1 MVADVSKRA
10 GRYVMQP
17 SGYRAFVPNSLPP
30 VPPIAFGSELMGLLS
45 EADRKL
51 GRLDGVTQVLPNP
64 DLFVSMYVKKE
75 ALLSSQI
82 EGTQASLQDVLAI
95 DESRLNDDTIEVANY
110 IGAMNYGLDRLR
122 GFPLS
127 LRLIREIHAR
137 LLATGRGSERTPGEF
152 RHSQNWIGAQGCTLS
167 EAAYVPP
174 AIEDM
179 HQALSDLESF
189 FYDHEDLPTLVK
201 IGLIHAQF
209 ETIHPFL
216 DGNGRMGRLLIT
228 FWLCNEGVLSKPVLY
243 LSYYFK
249 RNRQEYYDRLM
260 DVRNKG
266 AWEEWLAF
274 FLRGIAQTSEEGVS
288 SAKRIIALQGD
299 CAHRINEERLS
310 ANHAALLDYLFE
322 SPSVTKRKAAAAL
335 GVSEPTAKSVID
347 NLCRLG
353 ILKDAAPHVQRGKR
367 YVFQSYLDIL
377 EPGTD
382 PL

>member
-1 MVADVSKRA
+1 MVLSSRS
-10 GRYVMQP
+10 GHYEMQT
-17 SGYRAFVPNSLPP
+17 SGYRAFVPRSLPP
-30 VPPIAFGSELMGLLS
+30 DPPIEFSPELMKLLS

-51 GRLDGVTQVLPNP
+51 GRLDGVTQVLPDP

-95 DESRLNDDTIEVANY
+95 EENRLNDDTQEVANY
-110 IGAMNYGLDRLR
+110 VDAMNYGLKRLSE
-122 GFPLS
+122 FPLS

-152 RHSQNWIGAQGCTLS
+152 RHSQNWIGAQGCSLGD
-167 EAAYVPP
+167 AAYVPP
-174 AIEDM
+174 AVDDM
-179 HQALSDLESF
+179 HRALGDLETF
-189 FYDHEDLPTLVK
+189 FYDYRDMPTLVK

-228 FWLCNEGVLSKPVLY
+228 FWLCNEGILSQPVLY

-249 RNRQEYYDRLM
+249 RNRQEYYDRLT
-260 DVRNKG
+260 DVRFKG

-274 FLRGIAQTSEEGVS
+274 FLRGIAQTSEEGVA
-288 SAKRIIALQGD
+288 SAKRIIALQSD
-299 CAHRINEERLS
+299 CLQRIGSARLN
-310 ANHAALLDYLFE
+310 ANHTVLLDRLFE
-322 SPSVTKRKAAAAL
+322 SPSITKRKAAEVL
-335 GVSEPTAKSVID
+335 GVSEPTAKTVID
-347 NLCRLG
+347 NLCNVR
-353 ILKDAAPHVQRGKR
+353 ILKDSAPSAQRNKR
-367 YVFQSYLDIL
+367 YVFQQYLDIL

-382 PL
+382 PI

>member
-1 MVADVSKRA
+1 MEISNRS

-17 SGYRAFVPNSLPP
+17 SGYRAFVPNPLPP
-30 VPPIAFGSELMGLLS
+30 EPPLVFSSELMSLLS

-95 DESRLNDDTIEVANY
+95 EESRLNDDTLEVANY
-110 IGAMNYGLDRLR
+110 IEAMNFGLDRLR
-122 GFPLS
+122 EFPLS
-127 LRLIREIHAR
+127 LRLLREIHAR

-152 RHSQNWIGAQGCTLS
+152 RHSQNWIGAQGCTLNG
-167 EAAYVPP
+167 AAYVPP
-174 AIEDM
+174 AVEDM
-179 HQALSDLESF
+179 HQALGDLESF
-189 FYDHEDLPTLVK
+189 FYSHTDLPTLVK

-216 DGNGRMGRLLIT
+216 DGNGRMGRLLIA

-243 LSYYFK
+243 LSYFFK

-260 DVRNKG
+260 DVRRKG

-274 FLRGIAQTSEEGVS
+274 FLRGIAQTSEEGVA
-288 SAKRIIALQGD
+288 SAKKIIALQNDGIR
-299 CAHRINEERLS
+299 RINEARLS
-310 ANHAALLDYLFE
+310 ANHAALLDHLFE
-322 SPSVTKRKAAAAL
+322 SPSITKQKAARVLA
-335 GVSEPTAKSVID
+335 VSEPTAKSVID
-347 NLCRLG
+347 NLCALG
-353 ILKDAAPHVQRGKR
+353 ILKDATPRSQRNKR
-367 YVFQSYLDIL
+367 FVFQPYLDIL

>member
-1 MVADVSKRA
+1 MMEISSRSGHYA
-10 GRYVMQP
+10 MQP
-17 SGYRAFVPNSLPP
+17 SGYRAFVPNPLPP
-30 VPPIAFGSELMGLLS
+30 EPSLAFTPELMGLLS

-95 DESRLNDDTIEVANY
+95 EESRLNDDTLEVANY
-110 IGAMNYGLDRLR
+110 IEAMDYGLDRLR
-122 GFPLS
+122 EFPLS

-152 RHSQNWIGAQGCTLS
+152 RHSQNWIGAQGCTLGD
-167 EAAYVPP
+167 AAYVPP
-174 AIEDM
+174 ALEDM
-179 HQALSDLESF
+179 HQALGDLETF
-189 FYDHEDLPTLVK
+189 FYSNLEMPTLVK

-216 DGNGRMGRLLIT
+216 DGNGRMGRLLIA
-228 FWLCNEGVLSKPVLY
+228 FWLCNEGILSKPVLY
-243 LSYYFK
+243 LSYFFK

-260 DVRNKG
+260 DVRHKG

-274 FLRGIAQTSEEGVS
+274 FLRGIAQTSDEGVA
-288 SAKRIIALQGD
+288 SAKRIIALQGE
-299 CAHRINEERLS
+299 CVHRINEERLS

-322 SPSVTKRKAAAAL
+322 SPYVTKRKVANAL
-335 GVSEPTAKSVID
+335 SVSEPTAKNVID

-353 ILKDAAPHVQRGKR
+353 ILKDAAPHAQRSKR
-367 YVFQSYLDIL
+367 YVFRPYLDIL

>member
-1 MVADVSKRA
+1 MSQNRS
-10 GRYVMQP
+10 GRYVMQAT
-17 SGYRAFVPNSLPP
+17 GYKAFVPNPLPP
-30 VPPIAFGSELMGLLS
+30 DPPLVFTSELMGLLS

-51 GRLDGVTQVLPNP
+51 GRLDGVTQVLPDP

-95 DESRLNDDTIEVANY
+95 EESRLNDDTQEVANY
-110 IGAMNYGLDRLR
+110 IDAMNYGLERLR

-127 LRLIREIHAR
+127 LRLIKEIHAH
-137 LLATGRGSERTPGEF
+137 LLASGRGSERTPGEF
-152 RHSQNWIGAQGCTLS
+152 RHSQNWIGAQGCSLS

-174 AIEDM
+174 ALDDM
-179 HQALSDLESF
+179 HAALGDLESF
-189 FYDHEDLPTLVK
+189 FYDHEDIPTLVK

-216 DGNGRMGRLLIT
+216 DGNGRMGRLLIA

-243 LSYYFK
+243 LSYFFK

-260 DVRNKG
+260 DVRLKG
-266 AWEEWLAF
+266 EWEAWIAF
-274 FLRGIAQTSEEGVS
+274 FLRGVAQTSEEGVA
-288 SAKRIIALQGD
+288 SAKRIIALQAE
-299 CAHRINEERLS
+299 CIQRINDARLS
-310 ANHAALLDYLFE
+310 ANHAALLSRLFE
-322 SPSVTKRKAAAAL
+322 SPSITKRKAASVL

-347 NLCRLG
+347 NLCSLG
-353 ILKDAAPHVQRGKR
+353 ILKDAAPAAQRNKR

>member
-1 MVADVSKRA
+1 MDANTRS
-10 GRYVMQP
+10 GQYVMQP
-17 SGYRAFVPNSLPP
+17 SGYRAFVPKPLPP
-30 VPPIAFGSELMGLLS
+30 EPPLMLSSELLMLLS

-64 DLFVSMYVKKE
+64 DLFVSMFVKKE

-95 DESRLNDDTIEVANY
+95 EESRLNDDTQEVANY
-110 IGAMNYGLDRLR
+110 IDAMNYGLGRLR
-122 GFPLS
+122 EFPLS
-127 LRLIREIHAR
+127 LRLIREIHAH
-137 LLATGRGSERTPGEF
+137 LLASGRGSERTPGEF

-167 EAAYVPP
+167 DAAYVPP
-174 AIEDM
+174 AIGDM
-179 HQALSDLESF
+179 HESLGDLESF
-189 FYDHEDLPTLVK
+189 FYDHSDMPTLVK

-216 DGNGRMGRLLIT
+216 DGNGRMGRLLIA

-243 LSYYFK
+243 LSYFFK

-260 DVRNKG
+260 DVRRKG
-266 AWEEWLAF
+266 AWEAWLEF

-288 SAKRIIALQGD
+288 SAKRIIALQGECSRLVSD
-299 CAHRINEERLS
+299 ERLS
-310 ANHAALLDYLFE
+310 ANHAALLDFLFE
-322 SPSVTKRKAAAAL
+322 SPSITKRKAAEVL
-335 GVSEPTAKSVID
+335 GVSEPTAKNVIG

-353 ILKDAAPHVQRGKR
+353 ILKDMAPQAQRSKR
-367 YVFQSYLDIL
+367 FVFKRYLDIL

>member
-1 MVADVSKRA
+1 MEISNRS

-17 SGYRAFVPNSLPP
+17 SGYRAFVPNPLPP
-30 VPPIAFGSELMGLLS
+30 EPPLVFSSELMSLLS

-95 DESRLNDDTIEVANY
+95 EESRLNDDTLEVANY
-110 IGAMNYGLDRLR
+110 IEAMNFGLDRLR
-122 GFPLS
+122 EFPLS
-127 LRLIREIHAR
+127 LRLLREIHAR

-152 RHSQNWIGAQGCTLS
+152 RHSQNWIGAQGCTLN

-174 AIEDM
+174 AVEDM
-179 HQALSDLESF
+179 HQALGDLESF
-189 FYDHEDLPTLVK
+189 FYSHTDLPTLVK

-216 DGNGRMGRLLIT
+216 DGNGRMGRLLIA

-243 LSYYFK
+243 LSYFFK

-260 DVRNKG
+260 DVRRKG

-274 FLRGIAQTSEEGVS
+274 FLRGIAQTSEEGVA
-288 SAKRIIALQGD
+288 SAKKIIALQNDGIR
-299 CAHRINEERLS
+299 RINEARLS
-310 ANHAALLDYLFE
+310 ANHAALLDRLFE
-322 SPSVTKRKAAAAL
+322 SPSITKQKAARVLA
-335 GVSEPTAKSVID
+335 VSEPTAKSVID
-347 NLCRLG
+347 NLCALG
-353 ILKDAAPHVQRGKR
+353 ILKDATPRSQRNKR
-367 YVFQSYLDIL
+367 FVFQPYLDIL

>member
-1 MVADVSKRA
+1 MGASARS
-10 GRYVMQP
+10 GQYVMQP
-17 SGYRAFVPNSLPP
+17 SGYRAFVPKPLPP
-30 VPPIAFGSELMGLLS
+30 EPPLVFSSDLMMLLS

-95 DESRLNDDTIEVANY
+95 EESRLNDDTQEVANY
-110 IGAMNYGLDRLR
+110 IDAMNYGLGRLR
-122 GFPLS
+122 EFPLS
-127 LRLIREIHAR
+127 LRLIREIHAH
-137 LLATGRGSERTPGEF
+137 LLASGRGSERTPGEF

-167 EAAYVPP
+167 DAAYVPP
-174 AIEDM
+174 TVEDM
-179 HQALSDLESF
+179 HESLGDLESF
-189 FYDHEDLPTLVK
+189 FYDHSDMPTLVK

-216 DGNGRMGRLLIT
+216 DGNGRMGRLLIA

-243 LSYYFK
+243 LSYFFK

-260 DVRNKG
+260 DVRRKG
-266 AWEEWLAF
+266 AWEAWLEF
-274 FLRGIAQTSEEGVS
+274 FLRGISQTSEEGVS
-288 SAKRIIALQGD
+288 SAKRIITLQNE
-299 CAHRINEERLS
+299 CARLISDERLS
-310 ANHAALLDYLFE
+310 ANHAALLDFLFE
-322 SPSVTKRKAAAAL
+322 SPSITKRRASEVL
-335 GVSEPTAKSVID
+335 GVSEPTAKNVIE

-353 ILKDAAPHVQRGKR
+353 ILKDTAPRAQRSKR
-367 YVFQSYLDIL
+367 FVFKRYLDIL

>member
-1 MVADVSKRA
+1 MMEVSSRS

-17 SGYRAFVPNSLPP
+17 SGYRAFVPNPLPP
-30 VPPIAFGSELMGLLS
+30 DPPLAFSSELMGLLS

-95 DESRLNDDTIEVANY
+95 EESRLNDDTLEVANY
-110 IGAMNYGLDRLR
+110 IEAMNFGLDRLR
-122 GFPLS
+122 EFPLS

-152 RHSQNWIGAQGCTLS
+152 RHSQNWIGAQGCTLN

-174 AIEDM
+174 ALEDM
-179 HQALSDLESF
+179 HEALGDLETF
-189 FYDHEDLPTLVK
+189 FYDHADLPTLIK
-201 IGLIHAQF
+201 IALIHAQF

-243 LSYYFK
+243 LSYFFK

-260 DVRNKG
+260 DVRHKG

-274 FLRGIAQTSEEGVS
+274 FLRGIAQTSEEGVA
-288 SAKRIIALQGD
+288 SAKRIIELQSE
-299 CAHRINEERLS
+299 CVHRINEERLS
-310 ANHAALLDYLFE
+310 ANHAALLDRLFE
-322 SPSVTKRKAAAAL
+322 SPSVSKRKVAAML
-335 GVSEPTAKSVID
+335 GVSEPTAKNVID

-353 ILKDAAPHVQRGKR
+353 ILKDAAPSAQRGKR
-367 YVFQSYLDIL
+367 YVFQPYLDIL

>member
-1 MVADVSKRA
+1 MTHSRS
-10 GRYVMQP
+10 GRYVMQTT
-17 SGYRAFVPNSLPP
+17 GYKAFVPNPLPP
-30 VPPIAFGSELMGLLS
+30 DPPLVFTSELMGLLS

-51 GRLDGVTQVLPNP
+51 GRLDGVTQVLPDP

-95 DESRLNDDTIEVANY
+95 EESRLNDDTQEVANY
-110 IGAMNYGLDRLR
+110 IDAMNYGLERLR
-122 GFPLS
+122 EFPLS
-127 LRLIREIHAR
+127 LRLIKEIHAH
-137 LLATGRGSERTPGEF
+137 LLASGRGSERTPGEF
-152 RHSQNWIGAQGCTLS
+152 RHSQNWIGAQGCSLS

-174 AIEDM
+174 ALDDM
-179 HQALSDLESF
+179 HAALGDLESF
-189 FYDHEDLPTLVK
+189 FYDHEDIPTLIK
-201 IGLIHAQF
+201 IALIHAQF

-216 DGNGRMGRLLIT
+216 DGNGRMGRLLIA

-243 LSYYFK
+243 LSYFFK

-260 DVRNKG
+260 DVRLKG
-266 AWEEWLAF
+266 EWEAWLAF
-274 FLRGIAQTSEEGVS
+274 FLRGVAQTSEEGVA
-288 SAKRIIALQGD
+288 SAKRIIALQAE
-299 CAHRINEERLS
+299 CIQRINDERLS
-310 ANHAALLDYLFE
+310 ANHAALLSRLFE
-322 SPSVTKRKAAAAL
+322 SPSITKRKAASVL

-347 NLCRLG
+347 NLCSLG
-353 ILKDAAPHVQRGKR
+353 ILKDVAPAAQRNKR